1 MRYFA
6 GRSACR
12 DGRVYVNLEFFI
24 ARRLAREGNSG
35 VMVRIAEVSVAL
47 GMAVMIL
54 ALAVVMGFKREIT
67 RRIVGFAAPVQVADV
82 RGFGA
87 GGAEPVMRTAALEE
101 MIRSQEGF
109 AALHPYAQK
118 EGIVKTP
125 DAVEGMLL
133 KGVDGAY
140 DWSFFADFLI
150 EGTLPRTGDS
160 VRTKDVLLSRAAA
173 DRLLLGAG
181 DKLEMLFVDPGMEP
195 RRDRFRVAGIYA
207 TGMDEMDRTLMLT
220 DLRNVQRLWGWTP
233 AEVSGY
239 EVAVGATY
247 APPTFARGLSQAL
260 LYSDLDE
267 ATNLTAVAVQDRY
280 SHIFDWLRAHDV
292 NAAVVI
298 AIMLAVA
305 FFNMASALLIL
316 VLEGMRTI
324 GLLKTLGMRNGAVQ
338 RIFLWRGAF
347 IVLRGVVWG
356 NLAGVALCLVQQHF
370 HVLKLNTEGYMLSE
384 VPVAL
389 DWAWWLALNAGAVA
403 VIVTLMALPARV
415 AATVKPSETLH
426 YE

>member
-1 MRYFA
+1 M
-6 GRSACR
+6 
-12 DGRVYVNLEFFI
+12 NLEFFI

-47 GMAVMIL
+47 GIAVMIL

-67 RRIVGFAAPVQVADV
+67 RRIVGFAAPVQVSDV

-87 GGAEPVMRTAALEE
+87 GSGHPVQRTGALERL
-101 MIRSQEGF
+101 IGSQEGF
-109 AALHPYAQK
+109 AALHPYALK

-133 KGVDGAY
+133 KGVDGTY
-140 DWSFFADFLI
+140 DWSFFSDFLV
-150 EGTLPRTGDS
+150 EGALPQTDDS
-160 VRTKDVLLSRAAA
+160 VRTKDVLLSRTAA
-173 DRLLLGAG
+173 DRLLLRVG

-239 EVAVGATY
+239 EVSVRPSE
-247 APPTFARGLSQAL
+247 APEAFASRLSQAL

-267 ATNLTAVAVQDRY
+267 TANLAALAVEERY
-280 SHIFDWLRAHDV
+280 AHIFDWLRAHDV

-324 GLLKTLGMRNGAVQ
+324 GLLKTLGMPNGAVQ

-347 IVLRGVVWG
+347 IVLRGLVWG
-356 NLAGVALCLVQQHF
+356 NLAGVALCLVQQRF
-370 HVLKLNTEGYMLSE
+370 HVLKLNAEGYMLSE

-389 DWAWWLALNAGAVA
+389 DWSWWLVLNVGAAAAIVALMV
-403 VIVTLMALPARV
+403 LPARV
-415 AATVKPSETLH
+415 VATIKPSETLH